1 MKFADLEQYLN
12 TIFIITTSTAAPMKS
27 DDTKVANDLFNFDPS
42 ENQLVNNRLS
52 TRYIRKDI
60 QVTISKNSLL
70 NFGREIPVGLI
81 DISSNGVLICS
92 HKKLNVHDKITL
104 ELKFDSGRTFIVKAI
119 VVRKSTQPDQYGIK
133 FDRYNN
139 ELGDYLLETQK
150 ELIFK

>member
-1 MKFADLEQYLN
+1 
-12 TIFIITTSTAAPMKS
+12 MKS
-27 DDTKVANDLFNFDPS
+27 DDTKVANDLFNFDLS

-70 NFGREIPVGLI
+70 NFGREIPVDLI
-81 DISSNGVLICS
+81 DISSNGVLIRS
-92 HKKLNVHDKITL
+92 HKKLDVHDKITL

>member
-1 MKFADLEQYLN
+1 
-12 TIFIITTSTAAPMKS
+12 MKS

-52 TRYIRKDI
+52 TRS
-60 QVTISKNSLL
+60 ISKNSLL
-70 NFGREIPVGLI
+70 NFGREIPVDLI
-81 DISSNGVLICS
+81 DISSNGVLIRS
-92 HKKLNVHDKITL
+92 HKKLDVHDKITL

>member
-1 MKFADLEQYLN
+1 
-12 TIFIITTSTAAPMKS
+12 MKS
-27 DDTKVANDLFNFDPS
+27 DDTKVANDLFNFDLS
-42 ENQLVNNRLS
+42 ENQLINNRLS

-70 NFGREIPVGLI
+70 NFGREIPVDLI
-81 DISSNGVLICS
+81 DISSNGVLIRS
-92 HKKLNVHDKITL
+92 HKKLNIRDKITL

-119 VVRKSTQPDQYGIK
+119 VVRKSAQPDNQYGIK

>member
-1 MKFADLEQYLN
+1 
-12 TIFIITTSTAAPMKS
+12 MKS

-70 NFGREIPVGLI
+70 NFGREIPVDLI
-81 DISSNGVLICS
+81 DISSNGVLIRS
-92 HKKLNVHDKITL
+92 HKKLDVHDKITL

>member
-1 MKFADLEQYLN
+1 
-12 TIFIITTSTAAPMKS
+12 MKS
-27 DDTKVANDLFNFDPS
+27 DDKKVANDLFNFGLS
-42 ENQLVNNRLS
+42 ENQLVNKRMS

-60 QVTISKNSLL
+60 QATISKNSLL

-119 VVRKSTQPDQYGIK
+119 VVRKSTRPDNHYGIK
-133 FDRYNN
+133 FNRYND

-150 ELIFK
+150 ELIFR